1 MSDIDE
7 IFELFIKAFEPRKK
21 KTRYTS
27 KWRPF
32 SELRLVQS
40 DISCLGYNKKYIEEH
55 GLSEMESFYG
65 GNMITGVEC
74 YYEPLEVKTEGNEIL
89 WRHNENYIFEGAPEK
104 FETQLGT
111 FNNHNHGEF
120 ESWLSRDDF
129 YIDGN
134 FSDMFDCGEYSYA
147 ISSLMH
153 RGCGTFKIIRIDKN
167 LEALTMYK
175 NYDGIGYIGRFR
187 NSEGYA
193 IIASGSKV
201 TRREEITILLQ
212 IDRSGNC
219 TINQEWNFWLSSVN
233 SIVVSG
239 NYAFFGQNKMITRLD
254 VKTGDIN
261 YFTNKTDKEVA
272 SLEPVF

>member
-1 MSDIDE
+1 
-7 IFELFIKAFEPRKK
+7 
-21 KTRYTS
+21 
-27 KWRPF
+27 
-32 SELRLVQS
+32 
-40 DISCLGYNKKYIEEH
+40 
-55 GLSEMESFYG
+55 
-65 GNMITGVEC
+65 
-74 YYEPLEVKTEGNEIL
+74 
-89 WRHNENYIFEGAPEK
+89 
-104 FETQLGT
+104 
-111 FNNHNHGEF
+111 
-120 ESWLSRDDF
+120 
-129 YIDGN
+129 
-134 FSDMFDCGEYSYA
+134 
-147 ISSLMH
+147 MH
-153 RGCGTFKIIRIDKN
+153 RGCGTLKIIRIDKN
-167 LEALTMYK
+167 LEALTIYK

>member
-7 IFELFIKAFEPRKK
+7 IFELFIKAFEPKK

-74 YYEPLEVKTEGNEIL
+74 YYEPFEVKTEGNEIL

-120 ESWLSRDDF
+120 ESWLNRDDF

-201 TRREEITILLQ
+201 TRRKEITILLQ